1 LLLPLREGFSLPF
14 FAKRHRNKQEKPIT
28 EETQMFTLI
37 KAKQTALVKAIS
49 ALKSRF
55 SSKLINRSSKTY
67 LTEKGWR
74 QFKPYPG
81 YEWQG
86 YYRTRY
92 GSFKGRVVASTP
104 SPSFYVYKPPEKLK
118 NSHPHKLCFTSQGN
132 GWHSVHFKR
141 VPKDIDSGVMAIEQT
156 LYESIRLQ

>member
-1 LLLPLREGFSLPF
+1 
-14 FAKRHRNKQEKPIT
+14 
-28 EETQMFTLI
+28 MFTLI
-37 KAKQTALVKAIS
+37 KAKKTALVKALS

-74 QFKPYPG
+74 RFKSYPR

-92 GSFKGRVVASTP
+92 GSFKGRVLASA
-104 SPSFYVYKPPEKLK
+104 SPSFYVYKPPEALLK
-118 NSHPHKLCFTSQGN
+118 PEHSHSACFSGQGN
-132 GWHSVHFKR
+132 GWYSVHFTR
-141 VPKDIDSGVMAIEQT
+141 VPGDLDSGVMAIQRILT
-156 LYESIRLQ
+156 ESKKLDINNLRGHL